1 MGVSKNHSQR
11 KQTMIKTGI
20 GYDVHKLKE
29 GVPLII
35 GGVMIESPLGSV
47 GYSDGDG
54 LIHAICD
61 SLLGASGIGDIGT
74 FFPSDNKKWENA
86 ESRLFLTEVNKMIL
100 QAGYYIS
107 NIDCTIVLQK
117 PKLSSY
123 IVDIKK
129 NIANILNVNQNNIS
143 IKATTT
149 DHLGYIGESKGWSVI
164 AISTI
169 YSTNE
174 KNSY

>member
-1 MGVSKNHSQR
+1 
-11 KQTMIKTGI
+11 MIKTGI
-20 GYDVHKLKE
+20 GYDVHQLKE
-29 GVPLII
+29 GEPLII
-35 GGVMIESPLGSV
+35 GGVMIESSLGSV

-86 ESRLFLTEVNKMIL
+86 ESRLFLTEVNKMVL

>member
-1 MGVSKNHSQR
+1 
-11 KQTMIKTGI
+11 MIKTGI
-20 GYDVHKLKE
+20 GYDVHQLKADM
-29 GVPLII
+29 PLII

-47 GYSDGDG
+47 GHSDGDG
-54 LIHAICD
+54 LMHAICD
-61 SLLGASGIGDIGT
+61 SLLGASGFGDIGT
-74 FFPSDNKKWENA
+74 FFPSNDKKWENA
-86 ESRLFLTEVNKMIL
+86 ESRLFLNEVNKMVL
-100 QAGYYIS
+100 EAGYYIS

-117 PKLSSY
+117 PTLSSY

-129 NIANILNVNQNNIS
+129 NIANILELSVKNIS

-149 DHLGYIGESKGWSVI
+149 DYLGYIGESKGWSVI

-169 YSTNE
+169 CSVDG

>member
-1 MGVSKNHSQR
+1 
-11 KQTMIKTGI
+11 MIKTGI

-29 GVPLII
+29 GLPLII
-35 GGVMIESPLGSV
+35 GGVMIESSLGSV

-86 ESRLFLTEVNKMIL
+86 ESRLFLTEVNKMVL

>member
-1 MGVSKNHSQR
+1 
-11 KQTMIKTGI
+11 MIKTGI

-29 GVPLII
+29 GMPLII
-35 GGVMIESPLGSV
+35 GGVMIESSLGSV
-47 GYSDGDG
+47 GHSDGDG

-86 ESRLFLTEVNKMIL
+86 ASRLFLTEVNKMIL

>member
-1 MGVSKNHSQR
+1 
-11 KQTMIKTGI
+11 MIRTGI
-20 GYDVHKLKE
+20 GYDVHQLKK
-29 GVPLII
+29 GMPLII
-35 GGVMIESPLGSV
+35 GGVVVKSSLGSV
-47 GYSDGDG
+47 GHSDGDG

-61 SLLGASGIGDIGT
+61 SLLGACGLGDIGT

-86 ESRLFLTEVNKMIL
+86 QSCLFLTEVNKLLL

-117 PKLSSY
+117 PKLNSY
-123 IVDIKK
+123 MSDIKK
-129 NIANILNVNQNNIS
+129 NIANILKLSVQDIS

-149 DHLGYIGESKGWSVI
+149 DYLGFVGKSKGWSVI

-169 YSTNE
+169 YSGDE
-174 KNSY
+174 KNSH

>member
-1 MGVSKNHSQR
+1 
-11 KQTMIKTGI
+11 MIKTGI
-20 GYDVHKLKE
+20 GYDVHQLKE
-29 GVPLII
+29 GRPLII
-35 GGVMIESPLGSV
+35 GGVMIESSLGSV
-47 GYSDGDG
+47 GHSDGDG

-61 SLLGASGIGDIGT
+61 SLLGASGLGDIGA

-86 ESRLFLTEVNKMIL
+86 QSHLFLSEVNKMVL

-117 PKLSSY
+117 PKLNSH
-123 IVDIKK
+123 IIDIKN
-129 NIANILNVNQNNIS
+129 NIANILDLSGGDIS

-149 DHLGYIGESKGWSVI
+149 DYLGHIGESKGWSVI
-164 AISTI
+164 AVSTI
-169 YSTNE
+169 YSANE

>member
-1 MGVSKNHSQR
+1 
-11 KQTMIKTGI
+11 MIKTGI

-29 GVPLII
+29 GMPLII
-35 GGVMIESPLGSV
+35 GGVMIESSLGSV

-86 ESRLFLTEVNKMIL
+86 ESRLFLTEVNKMVL

-117 PKLSSY
+117 PKLSNY

-149 DHLGYIGESKGWSVI
+149 DHLGYIGKSKGWSVI

>member
-1 MGVSKNHSQR
+1 
-11 KQTMIKTGI
+11 MIKTGI

-29 GVPLII
+29 GMPLII
-35 GGVMIESPLGSV
+35 GGVMIESSLGSV
-47 GYSDGDG
+47 GHSDGDG

-86 ESRLFLTEVNKMIL
+86 ESHLFLTEVNKMVL
-100 QAGYYIS
+100 KAGYYIS

-149 DHLGYIGESKGWSVI
+149 DYLGYIGESKGWSVI
-164 AISTI
+164 AVSTI
-169 YSTNE
+169 YSTDG

>member
-1 MGVSKNHSQR
+1 M
-11 KQTMIKTGI
+11 TKTGI

-29 GVPLII
+29 GEPLII
-35 GGVMIESPLGSV
+35 GGVMVESSLGSV
-47 GYSDGDG
+47 GHSDGDG

-61 SLLGASGIGDIGT
+61 SLLGASGLGDIGA

-86 ESRLFLTEVNKMIL
+86 ESHLFLTEVNKMVL
-100 QAGYYIS
+100 KAGYYIS

-123 IVDIKK
+123 VADIKK
-129 NIANILNVNQNNIS
+129 NIANILNVNQDNIS

-169 YSTNE
+169 HSTNE
-174 KNSY
+174 KNSH

>member
-1 MGVSKNHSQR
+1 
-11 KQTMIKTGI
+11 MIKTGI

-29 GVPLII
+29 GMPLII
-35 GGVMIESPLGSV
+35 GGVMIESSLGSV
-47 GYSDGDG
+47 GHSDGDG

-74 FFPSDNKKWENA
+74 FFPSDNKQWENA
-86 ESRLFLTEVNKMIL
+86 ESRLFLTEVNKMVL

-169 YSTNE
+169 YSTNG

>member
-1 MGVSKNHSQR
+1 
-11 KQTMIKTGI
+11 MIKTGI

-29 GVPLII
+29 GMPLII
-35 GGVMIESPLGSV
+35 GGVMIESSLGSV
-47 GYSDGDG
+47 GHSDGDG

-86 ESRLFLTEVNKMIL
+86 ESRLFLTEVNKMVL

-129 NIANILNVNQNNIS
+129 NIANILKFLN
-143 IKATTT
+143 
-149 DHLGYIGESKGWSVI
+149 L
-164 AISTI
+164 TI
-169 YSTNE
+169 IF
-174 KNSY
+174 

>member
-1 MGVSKNHSQR
+1 
-11 KQTMIKTGI
+11 MIKTGI

-29 GVPLII
+29 GMPLII
-35 GGVMIESPLGSV
+35 GGIMIESSLGSV
-47 GYSDGDG
+47 GHSDGDG

-86 ESRLFLTEVNKMIL
+86 ESRLFLTEVNKMVS

>member
-1 MGVSKNHSQR
+1 
-11 KQTMIKTGI
+11 MIKTGI

-29 GVPLII
+29 GMPLII
-35 GGVMIESPLGSV
+35 GGVMIESSLGSV
-47 GYSDGDG
+47 GHSDGDG

-86 ESRLFLTEVNKMIL
+86 ESRLFLIEVNKMVL

>member
-1 MGVSKNHSQR
+1 
-11 KQTMIKTGI
+11 MIKTGI

-29 GVPLII
+29 GMPLII
-35 GGVMIESPLGSV
+35 GGVMIESSLGSV
-47 GYSDGDG
+47 GHSDGDG

-86 ESRLFLTEVNKMIL
+86 ESRLFLTEVNKMVL

-123 IVDIKK
+123 ILDIKK

>member
-1 MGVSKNHSQR
+1 
-11 KQTMIKTGI
+11 MIKTGI

-29 GVPLII
+29 GMPLII
-35 GGVMIESPLGSV
+35 GGVMIESSLGSV
-47 GYSDGDG
+47 GHSDGDG

-86 ESRLFLTEVNKMIL
+86 ESRLFLTEVNKMVF

-129 NIANILNVNQNNIS
+129 NIANILNVNGMDIS

-149 DHLGYIGESKGWSVI
+149 DYLGYIGKSKGWSVI

-169 YSTNE
+169 YSADE
-174 KNSY
+174 

>member
-1 MGVSKNHSQR
+1 
-11 KQTMIKTGI
+11 MIKTGI

-29 GVPLII
+29 GMPLII
-35 GGVMIESPLGSV
+35 GGVMIESSLGSV
-47 GYSDGDG
+47 GHSDGDG

-86 ESRLFLTEVNKMIL
+86 ESRLFLAEVNKMVL

-107 NIDCTIVLQK
+107 NIDCTIVLQE

>member
-1 MGVSKNHSQR
+1 
-11 KQTMIKTGI
+11 MIKTGI

-29 GVPLII
+29 GIPLII
-35 GGVMIESPLGSV
+35 GGVMIESSLGSV
-47 GYSDGDG
+47 GHSDGDG

-86 ESRLFLTEVNKMIL
+86 ESRLFLTEVNKMVL

-117 PKLSSY
+117 PKLNSY
-123 IVDIKK
+123 REQIKK
-129 NIANILNVNQNNIS
+129 NISKILSLNENAIS

-149 DHLGYIGESKGWSVI
+149 DHLGYIGKSKGWSVI

-169 YSTNE
+169 YSADE
-174 KNSY
+174 QNSH

>member
-1 MGVSKNHSQR
+1 
-11 KQTMIKTGI
+11 MIKTGI

-29 GVPLII
+29 GLPLII
-35 GGVMIESPLGSV
+35 GGVMIESSLGSV
-47 GYSDGDG
+47 GHSDGDG

-86 ESRLFLTEVNKMIL
+86 ESRLFLTEVNKMVL
-100 QAGYYIS
+100 EAGYYIS
-107 NIDCTIVLQK
+107 NIDCTIVIQK

-123 IVDIKK
+123 VADIKK
-129 NIANILNVNQNNIS
+129 NIAKILNINPNNIS

-149 DHLGYIGESKGWSVI
+149 DHLGYIGKSKGWSVF

-169 YSTNE
+169 YSTDE
-174 KNSY
+174 KNSH

>member
-47 GYSDGDG
+47 GFSDGDG

-61 SLLGASGIGDIGT
+61 SLLGASGLGDIGT
-74 FFPSDNKKWENA
+74 FFPSNNKKWENA
-86 ESRLFLTEVNKMIL
+86 DRSFFLNEVNKMIL
-100 QAGYYIS
+100 EAGYYIS

-123 IVDIKK
+123 IVDIEK
-129 NIANILNVNQNNIS
+129 NISKILNVDQNNIS

-149 DHLGYIGESKGWSVI
+149 DYLGYIGESRGWSVI
-164 AISTI
+164 AVSTI
-169 YSTNE
+169 YSADG

>member
-1 MGVSKNHSQR
+1 
-11 KQTMIKTGI
+11 MIKTGI
-20 GYDVHKLKE
+20 GYDVHQLKE

-35 GGVMIESPLGSV
+35 GGVMIESSLGSV
-47 GYSDGDG
+47 GHSDGDG

-61 SLLGASGIGDIGT
+61 SLLGASGLGDIGT
-74 FFPSDNKKWENA
+74 FFPSDNKKWKNA
-86 ESRLFLTEVNKMIL
+86 QSHLFLTEVNKMVL

-129 NIANILNVNQNNIS
+129 NIANILNVDQNNIS

-149 DHLGYIGESKGWSVI
+149 DHLGYIGKSKGWSVI
-164 AISTI
+164 ALSTI
-169 YSTNE
+169 YSADE

>member
-1 MGVSKNHSQR
+1 
-11 KQTMIKTGI
+11 MIKTGI

-29 GVPLII
+29 GMPLII
-35 GGVMIESPLGSV
+35 GGVMIESSLGSV
-47 GYSDGDG
+47 GHSDGDG

-86 ESRLFLTEVNKMIL
+86 ESRLFLTEVNKMVF

>member
-1 MGVSKNHSQR
+1 
-11 KQTMIKTGI
+11 MIKTGI

-29 GVPLII
+29 GMPLII
-35 GGVMIESPLGSV
+35 GGVMIESSMGSV
-47 GYSDGDG
+47 GHSDGDG
-54 LIHAICD
+54 LIHAICG
-61 SLLGASGIGDIGT
+61 SLLVASGLGDIGL
-74 FFPSDNKKWENA
+74 FFPSDDKKWKNA
-86 ESRLFLTEVNKMIL
+86 QSHLFLTEVNKMVL
-100 QAGYYIS
+100 EAGYYIS
-107 NIDCTIVLQK
+107 NIDCTIVIQK

-123 IVDIKK
+123 VADIKK

-149 DHLGYIGESKGWSVI
+149 DHLGYIGKSKGWSVI

>member
-1 MGVSKNHSQR
+1 
-11 KQTMIKTGI
+11 MIKTGI

-29 GVPLII
+29 GMPLII
-35 GGVMIESPLGSV
+35 GGVMIESSLGSV

-86 ESRLFLTEVNKMIL
+86 ESRLFLTEVNKMVS

>member
-1 MGVSKNHSQR
+1 
-11 KQTMIKTGI
+11 MIKTGI

-29 GVPLII
+29 GMPLII
-35 GGVMIESPLGSV
+35 GGVMIESSLGSV

-86 ESRLFLTEVNKMIL
+86 ESRLFLTEVNKMVL

-117 PKLSSY
+117 PKLSNY